1 MVFNARGIWK
11 TLGRKKF
18 VDQSFESPLRRCL
31 VFVDLFLLGVGGSVD
46 VALYIVL
53 GNVIRD
59 LSGPSV
65 LISMVPTFF
74 VCLGSGFCYAEFAS
88 YIPTSGSDYDYVY
101 SSLGEICGF
110 FDGWSI
116 LVSSVL
122 ATAVLAQGA
131 GDLLSSLTNSASY
144 EYFDSHVELPEH
156 SLLASNLNVMA
167 TLIVVLVTIITA
179 IGVQGSIRFNGV
191 IVVINILVVVFTFIL
206 GLFYINFDNWSSWDK
221 FAPYGATGI
230 LDALPVVLFFY
241 GGFVS
246 VTFSSEEV
254 INPHQILPKSIVASL
269 VGIFVLFMMIAFV
282 LGLVIPYDQL
292 PKVSPLSDAFGNVA
306 FKESKYIIA
315 VGGFCSCFSSVL
327 TASYANSRLAYV
339 ISRDGLISRF
349 LSKVNK
355 RMQVPIN
362 AVLTTGLIACVLAA
376 FLDLTILVEMCS
388 ILTVVP
394 YILLL
399 FSVILPRYKEILPH
413 KEPKED
419 ELSVDAIDT
428 IHDGSVSLSP
438 SSVET
443 ETKIKPKIIVAL
455 VMLIL
460 STTALSLLVRFSVSY
475 NVDKV
480 VFGILAAVFLIP
492 LMLSFLVIYKTPYE
506 KLVFPF
512 TMPCFP
518 LLPATCLVMCVFIML
533 QFSMW
538 AWILFCCN
546 SVLGKFKVHLM
557 PQRPCY
563 MVQLFTY
570 VFSQCL

>member
-11 TLGRKKF
+11 TLGRKKS

-65 LISMVPTFF
+65 LISMVLTFF
-74 VCLGSGFCYAEFAS
+74 VCLGSGLCYAEFAS

-101 SSLGEICGF
+101 SSLGEMCAF

-116 LVSSVL
+116 LVASIL

-131 GDLLSSLTNSASY
+131 GDLLSSLTNSASF
-144 EYFDSHVELPEH
+144 EYLDSHVELPEH

-167 TLIVVLVTIITA
+167 TLIVILVTIISA
-179 IGVQGSIRFNGV
+179 IGVQGSIRFNCI
-191 IVVINILVVVFTFIL
+191 IVVINIMVVIFTFIL
-206 GLFYINFDNWSSWDK
+206 GLFYIDFDNWSSWDK
-221 FAPYGATGI
+221 FAPYGANGI
-230 LDALPVVLFFY
+230 LDALPVCLFFY
-241 GGFVS
+241 GGYVS

-254 INPHQILPKSIVASL
+254 INPYQILPKSIVASL

-282 LGLVIPYDQL
+282 LGLAIPYDQL
-292 PKVSPLSDAFGNVA
+292 PKMSPLSDAFGNVA

-327 TASYANSRLAYV
+327 TASYGNSRLAYV
-339 ISRDGLISRF
+339 ISRDGLITRF

-355 RMQVPIN
+355 RTQVPIN
-362 AVLTTGLIACVLAA
+362 AVLTTGLIAGVLAA
-376 FLDLTILVEMCS
+376 FFDLTILVEMCS
-388 ILTVVP
+388 ILAVMP

-399 FSVILPRYKEILPH
+399 FSVILSRYKEILPH
-413 KEPKED
+413 EEPKED
-419 ELSVDAIDT
+419 ESSVDAIDT
-428 IHDGSVSLSP
+428 IDDGSVSLSP

-455 VMLIL
+455 VMLVL
-460 STTALSLLVRFSVSY
+460 STTALSLLVRFSLSY
-475 NVDKV
+475 DVDKV

-492 LMLSFLVIYKTPYE
+492 LMLSFVVIYKTPYE

-518 LLPATCLVMCVFIML
+518 LLPTTCLVMYVFIML

-538 AWILFCCN
+538 AWIVFCCN
-546 SVLGKFKVHLM
+546 FVLGKFKVHLI

-563 MVQLFTY
+563 MVQFFT
-570 VFSQCL
+570 